1 MVSAIPTRSRS
12 PISAFGWRPKQLG
25 LPADRAAADRAQRA
39 VAAVAVVRHPTPVD
53 RTRSRGQ
60 RMAAEGEVMGTLQ
73 FRTVDSPVGLLT
85 LAGKDG
91 RLMHLRMV
99 DQTYEPSHDGWE
111 PDDEAFPDAVDQLEA
126 YFAGER
132 TEFDLELDLVGTA
145 FQRRVWEALLTIP
158 YGETRSYGE
167 IAAQIGSP
175 GAFRAVGLAN
185 GHNPIG
191 IIVPCHRV
199 IGSNG
204 SLTGYGGGLDRK
216 RALLELEKSRSSR
229 RCRLIRLNRHA
240 IKMPLPPNRNWGA
253 QGLMCVR
260 RCPTFPPGLGSIIGA
275 GRLSFRVRDGSG
287 RFPAAIDRR
296 NFIHSF

>member
-1 MVSAIPTRSRS
+1 
-12 PISAFGWRPKQLG
+12 
-25 LPADRAAADRAQRA
+25 
-39 VAAVAVVRHPTPVD
+39 
-53 RTRSRGQ
+53 
-60 RMAAEGEVMGTLQ
+60 MAAKGEVMGTLK
-73 FRTVDSPVGLLT
+73 FRSMDSPVGKLT

-99 DQTYEPSHDGWE
+99 DQTYEPSRDGWE
-111 PDDEAFPDAVDQLEA
+111 PDDAAFPEAVEQLEA

-132 TEFDLELDLVGTA
+132 TEFDLPLDLVGTA

-167 IAAQIGSP
+167 IALQIGSP
-175 GAFRAVGLAN
+175 CAFRAVGLAN

-216 RALLELEKSRSSR
+216 RALLELEKSRVSP
-229 RCRLIRLNRHA
+229 I
-240 IKMPLPPNRNWGA
+240 
-253 QGLMCVR
+253 
-260 RCPTFPPGLGSIIGA
+260 PTLF
-275 GRLSFRVRDGSG
+275 D
-287 RFPAAIDRR
+287 
-296 NFIHSF
+296 